1 MNYSC
6 SNTASIHPDLK
17 ARLQKPPTCLKF
29 LFKIFSSC
37 VYPSYT
43 YEKAYSSKVSNI

>member
-17 ARLQKPPTCLKF
+17 HRLQKPPYMFEIPL
-29 LFKIFSSC
+29 LNIF
-37 VYPSYT
+37 
-43 YEKAYSSKVSNI
+43 